1 MDRLTLVGMD
11 KGRRNRADTPRQGQA
26 VAAAVA
32 SGSVAT
38 VLRTNAWLA
47 YGVFATVIGVLVLVA
62 LLVLPV
68 VWSRHAPRR
77 DAAYHLLQLLLDR
90 PSHKRRRTCGDRLTT
105 PATLESTHDRR
116 GQGRVPQ

>member
-1 MDRLTLVGMD
+1 MLVGMD
-11 KGRRNRADTPRQGQA
+11 KGRRSRANTPQQGRTV
-26 VAAAVA
+26 VATVA
-32 SGSVAT
+32 SGSVVTA
-38 VLRTNAWLA
+38 LCANPLLA
-47 YGVFATVIGVLVLVA
+47 YGVFATVIGLLVLVA

-77 DAAYHLLQLLLDR
+77 AAAYHLVQLLLDR